1 MDPYLSNLST
11 KDENLYFT
19 LNNTNVSIANAL
31 RRVILSDIQ
40 TVVFKTFPYKENLV
54 NITNNTTKFNNEII
68 KQRLSCIPIHIKDTT
83 IQLDDYEVILK
94 KENTSDVIEYATSED
109 FQIKNIKTDKM
120 LTTSQVQQIFP
131 PNNITKQ
138 YIDIVRLQPK
148 LSESLS
154 GEKFEMTAKLTLG
167 TAKENSSYNIVYT
180 CSYRNTLDKAAIDE

>member
-167 TAKENSSYNIVYT
+167 TAKENSSYNIVST